1 MNGNKNLRT
10 LFHILNG
17 CLPYEYN
24 EEYLDTKDTD
34 SSIMITKEESNRTLF
49 LAANPDHHDELEISI
64 YDGDDDKPLETVPL
78 TTKEP
83 DDSIT
88 HILTYIKTHL

>member
-1 MNGNKNLRT
+1 MRDKNNTRN

-24 EEYLDTKDTD
+24 EKYLDTKDTD
-34 SSIMITKEESNRTLF
+34 ASILITKEESNRTLLF
-49 LAANPDHHDELEISI
+49 TANPDHHDEFEISI
-64 YDGDDDKPLETVPL
+64 YDNGDDKPLETALL
-78 TTKEP
+78 TMKEP

-88 HILTYIKTHL
+88 PILTYIKTYL

>member
-17 CLPYEYN
+17 CLPYEYD

-34 SSIMITKEESNRTLF
+34 SSILITKEGSSRTLF
-49 LAANPDHHDELEISI
+49 FTANPDHHDEYEISI
-64 YDGDDDKPLETVPL
+64 YDDDNDKPLETALL
-78 TTKEP
+78 TMKEP

-88 HILTYIKTHL
+88 PILTYIKTDL